1 MAVKLK
7 IPRRVEFAAAREKHV
22 KCASISTCACYTC
35 HVGHAVKRSWI
46 RIAILSTIHSL
57 F

>member
-7 IPRRVEFAAAREKHV
+7 IPRCVEVAAAREKHV
-22 KCASISTCACYTC
+22 KSVSISTCACDTC
-35 HVGHAVKRSWI
+35 NVGHAVKRSWI
-46 RIAILSTIHSL
+46 GIAILLTMHSL